1 MKKNSI
7 IIFLFSFVICSCQ
20 DNKMDQHI
28 KEQKSVDSTEVRPLI
43 DTFASNMEWKEFRR
57 HGEYDGDN
65 CWEYIVSYM
74 KYP

>member
-1 MKKNSI
+1 
-7 IIFLFSFVICSCQ
+7 
-20 DNKMDQHI
+20 MDQHI